1 MCLLSLQE
9 RQQQRS
15 LNAGQPSL
23 TILSQLLLILIQILI
38 VLIAIGCLDKN
49 RNRRKV
55 SLFLCQLFIFLLFC
69 LFLCRRLFYIPR
81 CLPAVCSLPCQH
93 GYDSYRLLCVPT
105 TDDLDVRGLLEHLW
119 PLRLCN
125 LHWRSAPYR
134 RAMHQLHGHHGLRS
148 FLCSGRLGC

>member
-55 SLFLCQLFIFLLFC
+55 SLFFVPIIYLFTILFVFVQEIVLYTEVFAC
-69 LFLCRRLFYIPR
+69 
-81 CLPAVCSLPCQH
+81 
-93 GYDSYRLLCVPT
+93 
-105 TDDLDVRGLLEHLW
+105 GL
-119 PLRLCN
+119 
-125 LHWRSAPYR
+125 
-134 RAMHQLHGHHGLRS
+134 
-148 FLCSGRLGC
+148 